1 MKKYGLNADKLADT
15 RVTGYRRNVLHPLLI
30 GTVCALVGAWPV
42 HAEDLV
48 ERGPPADAAIAP
60 IPAWS
65 DWSGLYG
72 GIHGGGGAFTG
83 TAMDW
88 DNGVFG
94 HPEDF
99 SQRQNT
105 SFQAEGDFDLNG
117 FAKLVGGQVGYNH
130 QTGHVI
136 WGLEGDMAWT
146 GFNEGRVFKRGDNYV
161 KAQMDWLATLRGR
174 LGLATGNGMAYVTGG
189 LAMARVGHCANK
201 YEDGKDTTGIDYELS
216 PCSNEDVGNTGQQ
229 NVIENIAWDGVQPG
243 LVAGVGVEARI
254 SEHLSLKGEYLYL
267 HLANK
272 NLVYNSTN
280 DADIDF
286 GHNAHLFRL
295 GLNVHLNPMALDG
308 QDSVGLNG
316 WNGFYAGI
324 HGGVGAFTGTA
335 MDWDRDTFSNPDGDI
350 NLNGFAGLAGGQVGY
365 NHQIGHV
372 VWGLEGDMAW
382 TGFSEGREFDLR
394 DNYVKAQMDWLA
406 TLRGRLGVASGNGMA
421 YVTGGLALAQL
432 SSLWWFNDGAD
443 PDPPVPCSIDDDE
456 NIAWNGVQPGLVA
469 GAGVEARLSER
480 LSLKGEYLCL
490 RMADKNVVYDNT
502 ADGNGADQDIDF
514 GHSAHLF
521 RLGLNAH
528 LNPMALEG
536 EDSVGLNAWNGFY
549 AGLHGGGG
557 AFTGTAMDWDTGVF
571 DGPDGDIDVNG
582 FAGLAGGQVGYN
594 YQTGHVVWGLEGD
607 MAWTGFSEGR
617 TFKMRTYFK
626 DGLSDNYVKAQMD
639 WLATLRGR
647 LGVATGNGMAYVT
660 GGLALARV
668 RHCANDYW
676 SHRANFRLDPC
687 SSELVENIAW
697 DGVQPG
703 LVAGAGA
710 EARISERL
718 SLKGE
723 YLYLHMADKNVV
735 YIPANNKNIDFGNN
749 AHLIRVGL
757 NFAFN

>member
-267 HLANK
+267 HLADK

-350 NLNGFAGLAGGQVGY
+350 DLNGFAGLAGGQVGY

-421 YVTGGLALAQL
+421 YVTGGLALAQV
-432 SSLWWFNDGAD
+432 SHCGNDGDD
-443 PDPPVPCSIDDDE
+443 PDPPVPCSTDDD
-456 NIAWNGVQPGLVA
+456 
-469 GAGVEARLSER
+469 
-480 LSLKGEYLCL
+480 
-490 RMADKNVVYDNT
+490 
-502 ADGNGADQDIDF
+502 
-514 GHSAHLF
+514 
-521 RLGLNAH
+521 
-528 LNPMALEG
+528 
-536 EDSVGLNAWNGFY
+536 
-549 AGLHGGGG
+549 
-557 AFTGTAMDWDTGVF
+557 
-571 DGPDGDIDVNG
+571 
-582 FAGLAGGQVGYN
+582 
-594 YQTGHVVWGLEGD
+594 
-607 MAWTGFSEGR
+607 
-617 TFKMRTYFK
+617 
-626 DGLSDNYVKAQMD
+626 
-639 WLATLRGR
+639 
-647 LGVATGNGMAYVT
+647 
-660 GGLALARV
+660 
-668 RHCANDYW
+668 
-676 SHRANFRLDPC
+676 
-687 SSELVENIAW
+687 ENIAW

-703 LVAGAGA
+703 LVAGAGV

-723 YLYLHMADKNVV
+723 YLWLHMANKNVI
-735 YIPANNKNIDFGNN
+735 YDSGQ
-749 AHLIRVGL
+749 
-757 NFAFN
+757 

>member
-136 WGLEGDMAWT
+136 WGWRATWPGQGSMRDGFSKVATTMSKRRWTGWRHCAAGSVWLPAMAWPMSPVVSQWQGWVIAPT
-146 GFNEGRVFKRGDNYV
+146 SMRMARTQPVSTTNCPPALTKT
-161 KAQMDWLATLRGR
+161 LATQ
-174 LGLATGNGMAYVTGG
+174 
-189 LAMARVGHCANK
+189 ANK
-201 YEDGKDTTGIDYELS
+201 TSLKTSHGT
-216 PCSNEDVGNTGQQ
+216 
-229 NVIENIAWDGVQPG
+229 GVQPG

-267 HLANK
+267 HLADK

-421 YVTGGLALAQL
+421 YVTGGRGRWPYLDHCGEIQMVRHRAAT
-432 SSLWWFNDGAD
+432 DG
-443 PDPPVPCSIDDDE
+443 DDDV
-456 NIAWNGVQPGLVA
+456 AWDGVQPGLVA
-469 GAGVEARLSER
+469 GAGVEARLSEH
-480 LSLKGEYLCL
+480 LSLKGEYLYL

-502 ADGNGADQDIDF
+502 ADGNGSDQDIDF
-514 GHSAHLF
+514 GHNAHLF
-521 RLGLNAH
+521 RVGLNAH

-626 DGLSDNYVKAQMD
+626 DSLSDNYVKAQMD

-647 LGVATGNGMAYVT
+647 LGVATGNGN
-660 GGLALARV
+660 GL
-668 RHCANDYW
+668 C
-676 SHRANFRLDPC
+676 HRR
-687 SSELVENIAW
+687 SR
-697 DGVQPG
+697 PG
-703 LVAGAGA
+703 PGP
-710 EARISERL
+710 
-718 SLKGE
+718 SL
-723 YLYLHMADKNVV
+723 
-735 YIPANNKNIDFGNN
+735 
-749 AHLIRVGL
+749 RQ
-757 NFAFN
+757 